1 MGSQN
6 APVGLSHVPVP
17 ENPLDIVIYHIG
29 GEGGYGPIE
38 WVLKKFTN
46 NCMLVVFE
54 ARSDT
59 SDLVRKK
66 QLAQYN
72 IPVFII
78 NKCVSERA
86 GKTSFYINKFPLSSS
101 IFPPA
106 PQAVN
111 EHVVYGDGH
120 TWQCHTWGEA
130 TELASIAEMDT
141 VSIDEIV
148 REGIAPPPD
157 ILSMDAQGAEYLI
170 LKGAK
175 NTLREHVLC
184 VVSEVEFFEIY
195 AGQGLFNDQM
205 VLLGD
210 SGFRLVDIM
219 STQYWHPA
227 AAVGE
232 GFLTVGEAVFFRL
245 LENMLEDKNEHL
257 RTFHK
262 LVKLAGIASTF
273 SRLSYC
279 IKIFA
284 HLEKFHQEQFSVLKN
299 HDKYRELLSFYE
311 FAQKDM
317 HKYEM
322 NNWHFFNVMNNWHF
336 GRDRWDFSGGRTKPQ
351 NSLWYRFT
359 SASTQIKTN
368 TITGLI
374 KTIRFVVGERVYT
387 QIYLIIKR
395 LSGVKP

>member
-1 MGSQN
+1 MKSQN
-6 APVGLSHVPVP
+6 VLLGLSHVPVP
-17 ENPLDIVIYHIG
+17 ENSLDIVIYHIG

-38 WVLKKFTN
+38 GVLKTFPN

-59 SDLVRKK
+59 DDLVRKAEMAK
-66 QLAQYN
+66 SN

-78 NKCVSERA
+78 NKCVSDKV

-111 EHVVYGDGH
+111 EHVVYPG
-120 TWQCHTWGEA
+120 CHTWGDN
-130 TELASIAEMDT
+130 TELSSTVEMDT
-141 VSIDEIV
+141 VSIDDIV
-148 REGIAPPPD
+148 RAGIAPPPD
-157 ILSMDAQGAEYLI
+157 VLSMDAQGAEYLI

-210 SGFRLVDIM
+210 LGFRLVDILN
-219 STQYWHPA
+219 TQYWHPA
-227 AAVGE
+227 AASGE
-232 GFLTVGEAVFFRL
+232 GFLTVGEAIFFRL
-245 LENMLEDKNEHL
+245 LENMLEEKNEDL

-262 LVKLAGIASTF
+262 LVKLAGVVSTF

-279 IKIFA
+279 IKIFT
-284 HLEKFHQEQFSVLKN
+284 HLEKYYQERFSMLKN
-299 HDKYRELLSFYE
+299 HDKYKELLSFYE
-311 FAQKDM
+311 FVQKDM

-322 NNWHFFNVMNNWHF
+322 NNRHFLNETNNLHF
-336 GRDRWDFSGGRTKPQ
+336 SSGRWDFSGGKTKPQ
-351 NSLWYRFT
+351 NF
-359 SASTQIKTN
+359 KTN
-368 TITGLI
+368 IITGLKRI
-374 KTIRFVVGERVYT
+374 IRSVVGEKIYI
-387 QIYLIIKR
+387 QIKKLNGCVFGER
-395 LSGVKP
+395 